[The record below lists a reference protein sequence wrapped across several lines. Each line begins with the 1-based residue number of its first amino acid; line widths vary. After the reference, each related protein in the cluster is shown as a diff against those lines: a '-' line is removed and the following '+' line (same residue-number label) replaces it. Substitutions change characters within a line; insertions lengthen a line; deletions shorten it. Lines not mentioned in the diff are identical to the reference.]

1 MITSSDVVQWLV
13 AIIGGGLAGSAL
25 SILFQIWTARRTSG
39 KRQNALVD
47 TLSGELER
55 GRLLCEYNAKLQSE
69 PIAVFIQFPTTAAVA
84 ATFEER
90 HAFPKLAPIIKT
102 LEYYTLSVLQIN
114 EMIAHYRLL
123 TAQTGAPGYHVDKH
137 RDDLRNLIC
146 GICAGNLDLKG
157 TGPENFIR
165 LPSYINLVS
174 SKIQALREDSRK
186 LRKAP
191 VPSLS
196 A

>member
-1 MITSSDVVQWLV
+1 MITTSDVVQWLV
-13 AIIGGGLAGSAL
+13 ALIGGGLAGSAL
-25 SILFQIWTARRTSG
+25 SILFQTWTARRTSA
-39 KRQNALVD
+39 KRQAAIIE
-47 TLSGELER
+47 TLNGELER

-69 PIAVFIQFPTTAAVA
+69 PIAVFIRFPTIAAVT

-90 HAFPKLAPIIKT
+90 HSFPKLAPIIKN

-114 EMIAHYRLL
+114 EMIAHHQLL
-123 TAQTGAPGYHVDKH
+123 TAQTGGPGYHIDKH
-137 RDDLRNLIC
+137 RDDLRNQIC

-165 LPSYINLVS
+165 LPSYISYIS
-174 SKIQALREDSRK
+174 SKIQPLRQNATKPR
-186 LRKAP
+186 AAA
-191 VPSLS
+191 PSLS